1 MSAEVLCRRVSM
13 NGVASNLPHVNA
25 ERREK
30 HLSALVKRAVT
41 TTPNAHILCGQGWS
55 RDRVAVHLQ
64 SPFAGLCSSIV
75 SAPRLPM
82 TRESTALRGR
92 RTTGRRVSVDHHLRP
107 VPSVWRG
114 VHRAFGRAE
123 TRKTAA

>member
-1 MSAEVLCRRVSM
+1 M

-30 HLSALVKRAVT
+30 HLSSLVKRAVN
-41 TTPNAHILCGQGWS
+41 TTPNAHILFGQGWVMN
-55 RDRVAVHLQ
+55 RVAVHLQ
-64 SPFAGLCSSIV
+64 SRFAGLCSRIV
-75 SAPRLPM
+75 WAARPPM
-82 TRESTALRGR
+82 TRESTGLRGR
-92 RTTGRRVSVDHHLRP
+92 RTNGRRVSVGHHLRP